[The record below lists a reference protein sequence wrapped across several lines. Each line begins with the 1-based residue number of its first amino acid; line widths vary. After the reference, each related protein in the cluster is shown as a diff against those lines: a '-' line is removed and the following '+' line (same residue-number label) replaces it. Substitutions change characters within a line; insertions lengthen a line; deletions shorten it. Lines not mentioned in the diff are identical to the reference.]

1 MFCVDA
7 SHRYLALP
15 GLWVV
20 NMGLADACQPLSHF
34 PSLGL
39 DAMNDLF
46 PPSLKMDGVE
56 VFTIL
61 LCLYVVKAA
70 VLFSPAMCRS
80 VYQTWS
86 EVVSSHVNS

>member
-1 MFCVDA
+1 MFCVDG

-20 NMGLADACQPLSHF
+20 NMGLTDACQPLSHI
-34 PSLGL
+34 PCIGL
-39 DAMNDLF
+39 DVMNDLF
-46 PPSLKMDGVE
+46 PPSLKTDRVE

-70 VLFSPAMCRS
+70 FLFSLAVCRS

-86 EVVSSHVNS
+86 EVVNSSLAM

>member
-7 SHRYLALP
+7 SHRYFALP
-15 GLWVV
+15 ELWVV
-20 NMGLADACQPLSHF
+20 NMGLAACQPLSHF

-46 PPSLKMDGVE
+46 PPSLKTNGVE

-70 VLFSPAMCRS
+70 VLFSLAMCRS

-86 EVVSSHVNS
+86 EVVNSHVNS